1 MLGGLINFKKVKE
14 RNKEECKVYELSDYI
29 LSVVSIKNYKVNKL
43 ELKNLI
49 FQVYDK
55 YYKEYGK
62 ELINQEY
69 IELYR
74 YGVSITPITHKYK
87 DKDLWYIE
95 EDVRYSIEELK
106 ECGKLYKIVSNI
118 VELNTQLTYIDLLLK
133 SKSKYKD
140 YKHLI
145 VYD

>member
-1 MLGGLINFKKVKE
+1 MTFKKVKK

-29 LSVVSIKNYKVNKL
+29 LSAVSNKNYKVNKL
-43 ELKNLI
+43 ELQNII

-62 ELINQEY
+62 ELINQGY
-69 IELYR
+69 IELYL

-95 EDVRYSIEELK
+95 EDIKYSIEELK
-106 ECGKLYKIVSNI
+106 ENRILYNIVSNI
-118 VELNTQLTYIDLLLK
+118 VEVNTQLTYIDLLLK